1 MAPYPHNN
9 FYDPVGSQS
18 HQPSGYTYANTSTQY
33 PSQSTTYQNNAYS
46 QNYGTSY
53 DIQYAGTAQQQQQQ
67 PSAGSTNV
75 AAAGL
80 SSLGNQS
87 YSQPVSGATSRS
99 NVAYDTSNSSWAQN
113 YGSTSYHSTD
123 RSQANQS
130 PIYATPSAGSTFG
143 RLSLPEQTQPNT
155 YAASQTYQTTSS
167 TPNAQS
173 SSSGNRSYRNAPDSA
188 GHRNSYQPQ
197 QDQQS
202 QQPPPRYASP
212 LQAMQAHQQQ
222 QQQHQPCHNKQPS
235 LTSNHAQPSP
245 RLAAQNLQ
253 QQRQQRASVEPM
265 PTTVDPS
272 QVYDIRAEREKAA
285 RIEAEKRRKYEA
297 EQAAKKAEEDA
308 RSAEEDARKAEEE
321 RIATEAHQAE
331 EDTRKA
337 SEAEAKKMATAERKK
352 EARRKAK
359 EEKQSKTA
367 ATALQQMAS
376 GSGGGGSMMDLMGNM
391 SGPPANDEEAEM
403 RAMFKKM
410 REFNQKNPTMLAKL
424 WEEERK
430 QHAAQTSPG
439 PSQPARPVQ
448 NSTPQPAAPTLTKT
462 QQKAPVSATALPAQ
476 PSLQSANRPAQ
487 PSPTT
492 PGSAGTALWP
502 PQKKG
507 TLAEAAATWLSALP
521 ANQSSGRVVN
531 REQILKILDTN
542 PSYVQL
548 CEAIERTGIYFER
561 SALAKELLKA
571 VPDGLKGG
579 QSGVK
584 AGANAAPSAAS
595 TIAPSSNGTPATA
608 PPKKKGRPK
617 KDEPGRYSLPGGR
630 GSTSGTVSYS
640 APTFTSLTD
649 AARAVNAMN
658 TTGGIFQ
665 GTVSNSLV
673 NAYVPA
679 TQDPTF
685 YDATPIMIDDDPQPS
700 TSQPAEIKPEEKPKE
715 PPPPPKDKEEAARKR
730 GFGDLV
736 DLTAGDSDDEAPPR
750 KLVVPSSGPG
760 MGVKAIPSNDALR
773 QPISYQQFVQ
783 NKSQQ
788 SRPLFGAGFTFG
800 TPGPSF
806 SSSGRTFPQQTWN
819 GPKTQSPAP
828 PAPVPAPQQARPKGP
843 SEETKQAERIRGRML
858 VEPIMRDRV
867 ARKSKYDSR
876 TIARDVLLATGRHPD
891 MRALNAHLNVMQK
904 LLSDHGGVVDG
915 GDRGNKSDLSTIR
928 WDLIDP
934 GDPTEEAKIKAR
946 SASNRE
952 GDVEDGGSALHAK
965 RKSEGA
971 EPRDHVPNPK
981 KPRGRPPKNADRE
994 SSVRDA
1000 SLGTASANKHPE
1012 LTSDLSP
1019 RISRTTPVARRG
1031 SVASNYTPKTG
1042 VSGGRKSSSMSKAAS
1057 VQPTGTPVG
1066 YAAFRQLDE
1075 DGNPIKKKGRPVG
1088 WRKNIHSREA
1098 QGLTPKKTAANEPK
1112 TTSKL
1117 RQSTATRESS
1127 EVIVEPHYQIFPC
1140 KWRNCNAELDN
1151 LEKLKKH
1158 MLKLHGDANDDGDFE
1173 CQWQTCGNGVHIDA
1187 HGNERPGDAGVTSF
1201 ETLDSWFKHVN
1212 KSHLHEIAW
1221 KLGDG
1226 PRGGS
1231 VSEIRNDRSA
1241 YLSDASGRSVTP
1253 IILTP
1258 QELAQQ
1264 RAEAKAEAAA
1274 EDKGDIQSSP
1284 SMAPTK
1290 LKRKPGR
1297 PAKSQGPF
1305 AIQSTSLDRAERDA
1319 AAELMKLEEQKRREG
1334 VTMGLEGSR
1343 LVNEKRRRGFLDD
1356 EDFEDIIEDSEP
1368 DL

>member
-9 FYDPVGSQS
+9 FYDPVGSQA
-18 HQPSGYTYANTSTQY
+18 HQPSGYTYANANTQY
-33 PSQSTTYQNNAYS
+33 PSQNTTYQNNAYS
-46 QNYGTSY
+46 QNYGTDY
-53 DIQYAGTAQQQQQQ
+53 NNQYAGTAQQQQQQ
-67 PSAGSTNV
+67 SSESSANV

-80 SSLGNQS
+80 SSLSNQS
-87 YSQPVSGATSRS
+87 YSQPVSSATSRS
-99 NVAYDTSNSSWAQN
+99 DVAYDTSNSSWAQN
-113 YGSTSYHSTD
+113 YASNAYQSTK

-130 PIYATPSAGSTFG
+130 PIYATQSAGSTFG
-143 RLSLPEQTQPNT
+143 RLSLPEQTQANT

-167 TPNAQS
+167 TPTTQS
-173 SSSGNRSYRNAPDSA
+173 SDSGHHSYRDAPNSA
-188 GHRNSYQPQ
+188 GYKNSYQPQ

-212 LQAMQAHQQQ
+212 LHAMQAHQQQ
-222 QQQHQPCHNKQPS
+222 QQQQQQQQSNHNKQPS
-235 LTSNHAQPSP
+235 RASNHAQPSP
-245 RLAAQNLQ
+245 RVAAQNLQ
-253 QQRQQRASVEPM
+253 QQRPESASVEPM

-308 RSAEEDARKAEEE
+308 RKAEEDARKAEEE
-321 RIATEAHQAE
+321 RTAAEARQAE
-331 EDTRKA
+331 EDARKA
-337 SEAEAKKMATAERKK
+337 SEAEAKKKATAERKK

-376 GSGGGGSMMDLMGNM
+376 GSGSASMMDMIGDM

-410 REFNQKNPTMLAKL
+410 REFNQKNPAMLAKL

-430 QHAAQTSPG
+430 QHTAQASPG
-439 PSQPARPVQ
+439 PSQPARPAQ
-448 NSTPQPAAPTLTKT
+448 NSAPQPAAPTLNKT
-462 QQKAPVSATALPAQ
+462 QQKAPATATAPPTQ
-476 PSLQSANRPAQ
+476 PGLQTVNRPAQ
-487 PSPTT
+487 PSNTT
-492 PGSAGTALWP
+492 PASGGTSLWP

-507 TLAEAAATWLSALP
+507 TLAEAAATWLSELP

-548 CEAIERTGIYFER
+548 CEAIERTGVYFER
-561 SALAKELLKA
+561 SALAKELLNA

-579 QSGVK
+579 QNSVK
-584 AGANAAPSAAS
+584 AGADAAPSAAG
-595 TIAPSSNGTPATA
+595 TIAPNTNGTPATA

-617 KDEPGRYSLPGGR
+617 KDEPGRYSLPGER
-630 GSTSGTVSYS
+630 SSTSGTVSYS
-640 APTFTSLTD
+640 APTFTSLTE

-658 TTGGIFQ
+658 TTRGNFH
-665 GTVSNSLV
+665 GTVSDSLA
-673 NAYVPA
+673 NAYIPA

-685 YDATPIMIDDDPQPS
+685 YDSAPIMVDDDPQPS
-700 TSQPAEIKPEEKPKE
+700 TSQPPEIKPEEKPTE

-736 DLTAGDSDDEAPPR
+736 DLTADDSDDEAPPR
-750 KLVVPSSGPG
+750 KFVIPPSGPG
-760 MGVKAIPSNDALR
+760 LGVKTVPPSDRLK
-773 QPISYQQFVQ
+773 QPMPYQQFVQ
-783 NKSQQ
+783 NRSQQ
-788 SRPLFGAGFTFG
+788 SRPLFGPGSGFG
-800 TPGPSF
+800 KPGPNF
-806 SSSGRTFPQQTWN
+806 SSPRPTFPQQTWK
-819 GPKTQSPAP
+819 GPKMQSPAP
-828 PAPVPAPQQARPKGP
+828 PPASAPQQARPKGP

-876 TIARDVLLATGRHPD
+876 TVARDVLLATGRHPD

-904 LLSDHGGVVDG
+904 LLGDHGGVVDG

-934 GDPTEEAKIKAR
+934 GDPTEEAKKKAK

-952 GDVEDGGSALHAK
+952 EDVFDGDSASHSK
-965 RKSEGA
+965 RNPSEGA

-981 KPRGRPPKNADRE
+981 KPKARPSKNADRE

-1000 SLGTASANKHPE
+1000 SPGTASANEHPE

-1019 RISRTTPVARRG
+1019 QVPRVTPVPRRG
-1031 SVASNYTPKTG
+1031 SVASNYTPTTG
-1042 VSGGRKSSSMSKAAS
+1042 VNNRRKPSSMSKATS

-1066 YAAFRQLDE
+1066 YAALRQLDE
-1075 DGNPIKKKGRPVG
+1075 NGNPIKKKGRPVG

-1098 QGLTPKKTAANEPK
+1098 QGLTPKKTDANEPK
-1112 TTSKL
+1112 TSSKL
-1117 RQSTATRESS
+1117 RQSTGTRESS
-1127 EVIVEPHYQIFPC
+1127 KVIVEPHYQIFPC
-1140 KWRNCNAELDN
+1140 KWQNCHAELDN

-1158 MLKLHGDANDDGDFE
+1158 TLKLHGDANDDGDFE
-1173 CQWQTCGNGVHIDA
+1173 CRWQDCGNGVHIDA

-1201 ETLDSWFKHVN
+1201 ETLDHWFKHVN

-1253 IILTP
+1253 MILTP
-1258 QELAQQ
+1258 QEI
-1264 RAEAKAEAAA
+1264 AEAEAEAEAM
-1274 EDKGDIQSSP
+1274 DDVQSTP
-1284 SMAPTK
+1284 SMAPAK

-1297 PAKSQGPF
+1297 PTKSAGAF
-1305 AIQSTSLDRAERDA
+1305 ALQSTSSDKVERDA
-1319 AAELMKLEEQKRREG
+1319 AAELKKLEDQKRREG
-1334 VTMGLEGSR
+1334 VTMGLEGTR